1 MKPDEVHAVAFHKA
15 PFGHRGY
22 DEEYVDKLLDRVEA
36 TLGGRAQITRGELSE
51 LTFRKPPIGR
61 RGYDKTDVDR
71 FIERVIAEWSAAG

>member
-22 DEEYVDKLLDRVEA
+22 DEEYVDQLLDRVEA
-36 TLGGRAQITRGELSE
+36 TLGGRAQITCDELTQ
-51 LTFRKPPIGR
+51 LTFRKPPIGK

-71 FIERVIAEWSAAG
+71 FIQRVVAEWTPAG